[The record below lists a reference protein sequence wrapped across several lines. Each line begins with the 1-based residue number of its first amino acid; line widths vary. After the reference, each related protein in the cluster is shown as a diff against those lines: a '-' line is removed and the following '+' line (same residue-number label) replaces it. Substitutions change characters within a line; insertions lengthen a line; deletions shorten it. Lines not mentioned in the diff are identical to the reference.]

1 MKVCKRIW
9 CIISFAA
16 AAAAAGMVILVFLC
30 NIRPAVVVSGSMEP
44 EIMTGSLCFIDYKEK
59 KAEVGDIIAYE
70 KEDMRIIHRVLQKND
85 DEYITKGDN
94 NDTEDIAPVHEKQ
107 IMGRALFSLPYLGYS
122 VMVMKTKAGF
132 TITAVLIFI
141 VLLSGFSVKKT
152 KKHK

>member
-1 MKVCKRIW
+1 MKVCKTTW
-9 CIISFAA
+9 CIISFVA
-16 AAAAAGMVILVFLC
+16 AAAAAGTVIFVFLC

-70 KEDMRIIHRVLQKND
+70 KEGMRIIHRVSQKND

-107 IMGRALFSLPYLGYS
+107 IMGKALFSLPYLGYF
-122 VMVMKTKAGF
+122 VMAMKTKAGF
-132 TITAVLIFI
+132 AVTAALIFT
-141 VLLSGFSVKKT
+141 VFLSGFSVKKA